1 MAWVVTD
8 KDGSKWLF
16 NKKPERTKTEWLYGG
31 DGIELGKV
39 FPFIELPSFIEQQKW
54 KDTPLQVKISIV
66 KK

>member
-39 FPFIELPSFIEQQKW
+39 FPFI
-54 KDTPLQVKISIV
+54 
-66 KK
+66 